1 MLQTIFAFFLGLMV
15 TAFVGVGVYTFYP
28 PPQEALA
35 LEIETL
41 DRREVA
47 VRDARPPDQ
56 LTEADRAALRA
67 LVEERNTLAD
77 AAREARQG
85 WGRVTSIVL
94 IVFATAVMA
103 VSLVWA
109 AGLPVV
115 GNGLLMGGLFTMVY
129 GVGWVIATDTSVA
142 RFVVISVALA
152 ITLALGYVRFAR
164 HPAPEARAAGA
175 DGANAAGLERR
186 VHALERRLADMANA
200 LGARD
205 SRE

>member
-1 MLQTIFAFFLGLMV
+1 LLQTVFAFFLGLMV

-35 LEIETL
+35 LEIEAL

-56 LTEADRAALRA
+56 LTEADRASLRA
-67 LVEERNTLAD
+67 LVEERNALAD
-77 AAREARQG
+77 AARGARQS

-142 RFVVISVALA
+142 RFVVMSVALA
-152 ITLALGYVRFAR
+152 ITLALGYMRFAR
-164 HPAPEARAAGA
+164 RGQATPAPVAGSDDAA
-175 DGANAAGLERR
+175 LERR
-186 VHALERRLADMANA
+186 VRALEHRLADMADA
-200 LGARD
+200 LGGRD
-205 SRE
+205 RRE